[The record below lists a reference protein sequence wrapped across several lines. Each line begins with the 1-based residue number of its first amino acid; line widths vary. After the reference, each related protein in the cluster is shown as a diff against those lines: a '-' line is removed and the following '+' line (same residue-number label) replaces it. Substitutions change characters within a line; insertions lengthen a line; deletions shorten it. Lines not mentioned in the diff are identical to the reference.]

1 MSERPSISAS
11 PANGRNRPIS
21 VFSNVVL
28 PPIWVTMP
36 AAPPASA
43 STARPARRYIAT
55 AAMRDTPRAEGR
67 RRRRVMLGRHIATL
81 VIMLTT
87 CIGTSAKAQSP
98 AATGAKKFEV
108 VETTIADIQSAIRAR
123 ELTATELVGMYLA
136 RIKAFNG
143 TCVSEPQGILG
154 PVTPI
159 PHAGSINALMTLN
172 LRPAS
177 RKAWGFDD

>member
-1 MSERPSISAS
+1 M
-11 PANGRNRPIS
+11 
-21 VFSNVVL
+21 
-28 PPIWVTMP
+28 W
-36 AAPPASA
+36 
-43 STARPARRYIAT
+43 
-55 AAMRDTPRAEGR
+55 
-67 RRRRVMLGRHIATL
+67 GRHIATL
-81 VIMLTT
+81 VIMLTA
-87 CIGTSAKAQSP
+87 CIGTSAEAQSP
-98 AATGAKKFEV
+98 AATGTKKFEV

-123 ELTATELVGMYLA
+123 QLTATELVGMYLA

-177 RKAWGFDD
+177 RKAWGFDDRKARSTTDRVDDDAKMPDALEVAAALDAHFARTGHLRSGPRTRRLRCGRRS